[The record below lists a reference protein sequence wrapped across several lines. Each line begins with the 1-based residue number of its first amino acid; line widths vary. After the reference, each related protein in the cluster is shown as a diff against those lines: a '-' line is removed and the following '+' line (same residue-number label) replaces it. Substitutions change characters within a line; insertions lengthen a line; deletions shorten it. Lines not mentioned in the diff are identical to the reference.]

1 MDSNTKTIFTKLNKE
16 DNVFNKILE
25 KITKNDEFSNEEYSY
40 ILSLALIFYDEYLKK
55 DKIGYMEFSYYL
67 VLKYSLKTKDFNPL
81 LMFSVNNGL
90 YPIAKSI
97 FYDYDKNIHDVV
109 FEEGINFYKKE
120 GIYELKKQFESRK
133 ALIES
138 AAQNRAYIAPTSYG
152 KSSAII
158 EDIFNNPVNK
168 IGIIVPKK
176 ALIWQTFRNIKNT
189 VKNLHYKILLH
200 DTEYNNE
207 EKVICIFTQERA
219 IRLLQDSSFAFDTL
233 YIDEAHNLFEKDERN
248 VLLARLIKLN
258 KKINS
263 NHRVVYLSPLIKD
276 ANDLIFFENDNVD
289 MKKIDF
295 NIKELNVALCN
306 KDGSVEVY
314 NRFVDSYYFM
324 GCKYDNHLD
333 YIFNNLGKKNLFYFN
348 RPKDIENFSQE
359 LLSNIKMG
367 AFQIQNQ
374 SNDMEIKK
382 IADMISKYV
391 DNDYNLVELINF
403 GIIYIHGKMPDVIK
417 DYLISKFTSVHGM
430 KILISNS
437 SILEGMNLSLDT
449 MFIFDVYGLKQNDLF
464 NLVGRINRL
473 SDVFLNNDLSKLFC
487 DIHFIDYGL
496 KSTNIKTKISLL
508 RSDVNDEVQNPLL
521 LKANLDD
528 KGRKILEQENSFID
542 DYLNKD
548 IKTILI
554 KNGIASIY
562 KDVDSISQHIANI
575 SNISSIR
582 GLDLINKISKVFFND
597 CENVTDFELVRLNQQ
612 ATINFY
618 KVYVKEVYHLDLKSK
633 IRFFKSYFEKS
644 KNEYYFIGESFGEI
658 PSEINPFRN
667 VYVNIKNKT
676 PKEKI
681 NLSVIKSKIEDDF
694 VGFKL
699 GKFVKVLL
707 DLSLIEES
715 EYNMFTYG
723 TNDKS
728 RLTFIKMGLSQVVIK
743 FIEKNQLEKEI
754 TIKNGVV
761 FVNDKFR
768 ELLEK
773 EDDFIQF
780 EVGKIVF

>member
-1 MDSNTKTIFTKLNKE
+1 
-16 DNVFNKILE
+16 
-25 KITKNDEFSNEEYSY
+25 
-40 ILSLALIFYDEYLKK
+40 
-55 DKIGYMEFSYYL
+55 
-67 VLKYSLKTKDFNPL
+67 
-81 LMFSVNNGL
+81 
-90 YPIAKSI
+90 
-97 FYDYDKNIHDVV
+97 
-109 FEEGINFYKKE
+109 
-120 GIYELKKQFESRK
+120 
-133 ALIES
+133 
-138 AAQNRAYIAPTSYG
+138 
-152 KSSAII
+152 
-158 EDIFNNPVNK
+158 
-168 IGIIVPKK
+168 
-176 ALIWQTFRNIKNT
+176 
-189 VKNLHYKILLH
+189 
-200 DTEYNNE
+200 
-207 EKVICIFTQERA
+207 
-219 IRLLQDSSFAFDTL
+219 
-233 YIDEAHNLFEKDERN
+233 
-248 VLLARLIKLN
+248 
-258 KKINS
+258 
-263 NHRVVYLSPLIKD
+263 
-276 ANDLIFFENDNVD
+276 
-289 MKKIDF
+289 
-295 NIKELNVALCN
+295 
-306 KDGSVEVY
+306 
-314 NRFVDSYYFM
+314 
-324 GCKYDNHLD
+324 
-333 YIFNNLGKKNLFYFN
+333 
-348 RPKDIENFSQE
+348 
-359 LLSNIKMG
+359 
-367 AFQIQNQ
+367 
-374 SNDMEIKK
+374 
-382 IADMISKYV
+382 
-391 DNDYNLVELINF
+391 
-403 GIIYIHGKMPDVIK
+403 
-417 DYLISKFTSVHGM
+417 
-430 KILISNS
+430 
-437 SILEGMNLSLDT
+437 
-449 MFIFDVYGLKQNDLF
+449 
-464 NLVGRINRL
+464 
-473 SDVFLNNDLSKLFC
+473 
-487 DIHFIDYGL
+487 
-496 KSTNIKTKISLL
+496 
-508 RSDVNDEVQNPLL
+508 LL

-582 GLDLINKISKVFFND
+582 GLDLINKISNVFFND

-618 KVYVKEVYHLDLKSK
+618 KIYVKEVYHLDLKSK

-658 PSEINPFRN
+658 PSEINPFRK

-743 FIEKNQLEKEI
+743 FIEENQLEKEI